1 MPFLR
6 SPDASRPAEAL
17 DHETHWINCMA
28 LLDGADV
35 ETCVAVLVAVSDWV
49 RQHRDDELAS
59 LRFHQRTV
67 QRAMALEFE
76 ET

>member
-1 MPFLR
+1 
-6 SPDASRPAEAL
+6 
-17 DHETHWINCMA
+17 MA
-28 LLDGADV
+28 LLDGADM
-35 ETCVAVLVAVSDWV
+35 ETCLAVLSAVSDWV